1 LTRKLRRDEN
11 GGVVRAAALASLVF
25 VFRVGRVA
33 RVAQIAWLVSLGLG
47 AAACR
52 GRTGDA
58 APPCSAVAARFM
70 DIARH
75 ELASAKVDEA
85 TSRAVS
91 DQLPAMRD
99 ALAGACSDGTWGES
113 LRNCLVHASDR
124 GGFETCEQQLSD
136 EQRRDLDRATRGNPE
151 TR

>member
-1 LTRKLRRDEN
+1 VL
-11 GGVVRAAALASLVF
+11 RAAALASLVSLI
-25 VFRVGRVA
+25 RAIPVA
-33 RVAQIAWLVSLGLG
+33 SVVSLGLG

-52 GRTGDA
+52 GGAGDA
-58 APPCSAVAARFM
+58 APPCGAVAARFL

-99 ALAGACSDGTWGES
+99 ALAGACSDGKWGEA
-113 LRNCLVHASDR
+113 LRKCLVHASDR

-151 TR
+151 PR